1 MSASKIV
8 IGLVGEVS
16 SGKGTSAAYLKE
28 RYGAGTVRFSNML
41 RDVLRRLYLPDIR
54 KNLQILSA
62 SLRREFGEDIMAKV
76 IAEDARRASS
86 ALVAADGVQR
96 PDDIAY
102 LMASGTFFLVALD
115 VEARTRYE
123 RIKARGENLDDAI
136 KTWEEFIAQGN
147 EEPEQKIRELMAG
160 ANFHVNNNGSIA
172 ELHKQLDEIMRTLG
186 VTPLAH

>member
-54 KNLQILSA
+54 RNLQILSA

-86 ALVAADGVQR
+86 ALVAADGVRR